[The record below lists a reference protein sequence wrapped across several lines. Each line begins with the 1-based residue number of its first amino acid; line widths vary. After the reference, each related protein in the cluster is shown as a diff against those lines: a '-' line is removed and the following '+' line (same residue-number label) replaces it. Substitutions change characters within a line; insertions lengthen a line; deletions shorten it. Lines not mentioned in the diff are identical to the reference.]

1 MEAIRTTFDQLR
13 SALTGVPG
21 EIVGIVILAGAGLIA
36 LSIHRTIVRLVAY
49 LLGDR
54 HPFVRSYLARTI
66 GLTRVALFVLALFLA
81 LPATP
86 LDPQTVWIVVRF
98 LALAAI
104 VLAGWAAIMATD
116 VAADIY
122 LMQFQLDVADN
133 LVARKHV
140 TQVRILRRA
149 VNVVLL
155 MVTIGAALMTSDSVR
170 QFGLSLFASAGV
182 AGLIAGLAARPV
194 LSNLFAG
201 LQLAITQ
208 PIRID
213 DLVVLENE
221 FGTIEEITSTY
232 VVVRLWDLRRL
243 IVPLTYFI
251 EKPFQNWTREGSA
264 LIGSVLLHLDYT
276 APIDRIR
283 EQAREIVSQSKLWDE
298 KILNVQ
304 VVDARELTLEVRIIV
319 GASSSSA
326 AWDLRCELREKLI
339 DFLQREYPSALP
351 HQRQQV
357 TMAPPGG
364 ASRPGPEGQIRQEA
378 GEIRDSAPGK
388 RESPSGA
395 VRPSNPGRN
404 ADQ

>member
-1 MEAIRTTFDQLR
+1 MMEAIRKTFADLH
-13 SALTGVPG
+13 GVLAWMPG
-21 EIVGIVILAGAGLIA
+21 EVLGLIILGVAGVIA
-36 LSIHRTIVRLVAY
+36 LSVHRTIVRLVDY
-49 LLGDR
+49 LLGEK
-54 HPFVRSYLARTI
+54 HPYLRSYLARTV
-66 GLTRVALFVLALFLA
+66 GLTRVALFVLALFA
-81 LPATP
+81 VLPFTP
-86 LDPQTVWIVVRF
+86 LDLDTVWVLAKF
-98 LALAAI
+98 LALATI

-122 LMQFQLDVADN
+122 LMRFRLDVPDN
-133 LVARKHV
+133 LIARKHV

-149 VNVVLL
+149 INVIVL

-221 FGTIEEITSTY
+221 TGQIEEITSTY

-264 LIGSVLLHLDYT
+264 LIGAVLLHLDYT
-276 APIDRIR
+276 APVDRIR
-283 EQAREIVSQSKLWDE
+283 LKAREIASQSKLWDE
-298 KILNVQ
+298 KVLNVQ
-304 VVDARELTLEVRIIV
+304 VTDAKEHTIEVRVIV
-319 GASSSSA
+319 GAYSSSA

-339 DFLQREYPSALP
+339 DFLQKEYPTALP
-351 HQRQQV
+351 RQ
-357 TMAPPGG
+357 
-364 ASRPGPEGQIRQEA
+364 RQEA
-378 GEIRDSAPGK
+378 VTVPGHAAPTGEH
-388 RESPSGA
+388 
-395 VRPSNPGRN
+395 
-404 ADQ
+404 